1 MTALVI
7 LNAALG
13 VMALRIQM
21 LPLYNDAGT
30 IEEKGLLDGGGTL
43 GVELTFF
50 IILTVIPLLG
60 WFFLFMPRNL
70 QKETFYLKAVTKD
83 IAVGVNAKGDLQ
95 AGSRLEV
102 KLYSWVWLVLL
113 FLFGIVVYRIWQ
125 SYDTNS
131 NIGKRCTK
139 EARENYRNS
148 IDKQDIFQFLPPF
161 LHPCTP
167 YVGTSH
173 GGLFD
178 GEEYVMQFFRLTN
191 YTLIVLVLAMLFSF
205 RATAW
210 NKRRARA
217 PENPKIK
224 VTPKAP
230 AAAPAEARQGILK
243 TAPQSILKTARRS
256 PNKDAAAA
264 AAVKI
269 QAAARGR
276 QVRTPVQPKPAAQP
290 KPAIKPRAKPAA
302 QPRVGKVR
310 FLENGSKPGSPP
322 PPRPP
327 IQPSRLVRLAQNNA
341 QNKQLAERLEKLKP
355 VPR

>member
-1 MTALVI
+1 
-7 LNAALG
+7 
-13 VMALRIQM
+13 MALRIQM

-50 IILTVIPLLG
+50 MILTVIPLLG
-60 WFFLFMPRNL
+60 WFFLFMPGNL
-70 QKETFYLKAVTKD
+70 QKETFYLKPVTK
-83 IAVGVNAKGDLQ
+83 AVAGNVNDNGRLQ
-95 AGSRLEV
+95 AGKRREV

-178 GEEYVMQFFRLTN
+178 GEESVGQFFRLTN
-191 YTLIVLVLAMLFSF
+191 YTLIVLVLAMWFSF

-210 NKRRARA
+210 TERRARGPRA
-217 PENPKIK
+217 PRDPPKIK
-224 VTPKAP
+224 VTP
-230 AAAPAEARQGILK
+230 AAAPAEARKATPQGILK
-243 TAPQSILKTARRS
+243 TARS
-256 PNKDAAAA
+256 PPNKDAAVA

-276 QVRTPVQPKPAAQP
+276 GVRAQTESAQPKPDAQPKPAAKP
-290 KPAIKPRAKPAA
+290 TPAAKSKPAIKSRG
-302 QPRVGKVR
+302 VM
-310 FLENGSKPGSPP
+310 FTNGSKPGTPP

-327 IQPSRLVRLAQNNA
+327 IQPAKSVRLAQNKA
-341 QNKQLAERLEKLKP
+341 RNKQLMERLEKLKP
-355 VPR
+355 DRVR